1 MRQAKQRGRGGPP
14 LLDSGFWI
22 LVALA
27 ATSTVAAVA
36 IKGTGGLAEGGQV
49 ILRDLKV
56 ILPQIT
62 LGITVG
68 VLFSV
73 LVPSSVISRYLGEQ
87 SGVRGILLAQVFG
100 MLMPGGPF
108 TSFPLVAALGR
119 LGAGIGPLMSFLV
132 GWEAVGLHRM
142 MVWELP
148 FMGGEFALLRL
159 LSCLPLPF
167 LAGFLAMWLARKFPG
182 IRPEFHG

>member
-1 MRQAKQRGRGGPP
+1 MRQERERGRTPTP

-27 ATSTVAAVA
+27 IASMFAAVA
-36 IKGTGGLAEGGQV
+36 VKGSGVLAEGGLV
-49 ILRDLKV
+49 IFRDLKV

-68 VLFSV
+68 ALFSV
-73 LVPSSVISRYLGEQ
+73 LVPKSVISRHLGEQ
-87 SGVRGILLAQVFG
+87 SGFRGILLAEIFG

-108 TSFPLVAALGR
+108 TSFPLVVALGR
-119 LGAGIGPLMSFLV
+119 SGAGIGPLMSFLV

-142 MVWELP
+142 LMWELP
-148 FMGGEFALLRL
+148 FMGGEFAILRL
-159 LSCLPLPF
+159 LSCLPLPI
-167 LAGFLAMWLARKFPG
+167 LAGFLAMWLARRFP
-182 IRPEFHG
+182 RLKPEFHP